1 MAEPDDTAD
10 LGLLSPVWVG
20 TRAEAATSDRA
31 VLDAM
36 VAFEAALSRA
46 LAEHDLAP
54 AGEVVAPGVDVRTL
68 AREAVAT
75 GQPDAAAG
83 GGGSGP
89 PAARRCTAAP
99 PARTWSTPR

>member
-36 VAFEAALSRA
+36 VAFETALSRA

-68 AREAVAT
+68 AREAVGPGNPTLPLVARLRAT
-75 GQPDAAAG
+75 GGEAA
-83 GGGSGP
+83 
-89 PAARRCTAAP
+89 CTAAP
-99 PARTWSTPR
+99 PARTSSTPR